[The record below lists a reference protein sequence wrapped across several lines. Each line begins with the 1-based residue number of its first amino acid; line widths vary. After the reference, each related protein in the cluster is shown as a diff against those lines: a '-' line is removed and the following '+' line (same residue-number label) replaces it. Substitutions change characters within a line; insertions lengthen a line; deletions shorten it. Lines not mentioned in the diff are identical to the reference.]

1 MWAFDLIE
9 IDGDDLRLEPLGA
22 RNFRRRVTVRSADQE
37 REALSVNVPTDLRTR
52 LDAAKSAF
60 HNEPSTNVPGGCFN
74 SNLRTTL

>member
-1 MWAFDLIE
+1 M
-9 IDGDDLRLEPLGA
+9 GD
-22 RNFRRRVTVRSADQE
+22 
-37 REALSVNVPTDLRTR
+37 EAADLRTR

>member
-1 MWAFDLIE
+1 MVCKILS
-9 IDGDDLRLEPLGA
+9 LEPLGA

-37 REALSVNVPTDLRTR
+37 REALPVNVPTDLRTR